1 MEQLIPELVKYGA
14 TGIIFLL
21 IGVVVYI
28 IKDYHK
34 LLSNHLN
41 HLTGAYE
48 KNTEVMERVIGNNTK
63 ATQEL
68 RDVVMGCKFNHHR

>member
-28 IKDYHK
+28 VKGYHQI
-34 LLSNHLN
+34 LSNHLQ
-41 HLTGAYE
+41 HLTSALD
-48 KNTEVMERVIGNNTK
+48 KNTEVMERVIGDHTK
-63 ATQEL
+63 ATLEL
-68 RDVVMGCKFNHHR
+68 KDVILGCKYNRR